1 MKYFLVGIILLLSLI
16 LRFHNYAA
24 YPQRGATSDE
34 YTYSFLGVSLIKQHV
49 PISWSMFEY
58 KDRKDLTIKGIYFPI
73 VKPYFDHPPFYGLVV
88 GGWAL
93 LFGQD
98 SFEKITLEVIRI
110 VPIILATISSL
121 LLFLIASRIY
131 DFKTG
136 LWALLIFNTVAI
148 FVMNMRVS
156 VAENL
161 LALFFLGAIYL
172 FTRQKKKLN
181 TNVMVILGILC
192 GLAFLTKILGVT
204 LFFTMLYLLI
214 NQRLK
219 PRLIKLFTAVF
230 FVFPALLLSYAA
242 FFDWKLFW
250 DIQAAQGGR
259 NIGPETL
266 LNLLQN
272 PVIVNKVIPDGWY
285 FLGFF
290 ALFYGLFDNKNK
302 IIIIPSIFYFLALFV
317 SLTNQGFSGW
327 YMVPLFPFMAAA
339 TARMLVESIRNMNF
353 GIFVFLLFVGS
364 WHIQNLFKE
373 PFGLTSPVFRIFIFL
388 LFVPLIIFQLFSNK
402 KAFSIMGNGLFYFMI
417 LCNIIS
423 TFIYVH
429 PS

>member
-1 MKYFLVGIILLLSLI
+1 MKKLLVIVILLLSVF
-16 LRFHNYAA
+16 LRLHNYSI

-34 YTYSFLGVSLIKQHV
+34 YTYSFLGVSLINQHV

-58 KDRKDLTIKGIYFPI
+58 KDKKDLTIKGIYFPI

-88 GGWAL
+88 GTWAL
-93 LFGQD
+93 LFKQD
-98 SFEKITLEVIRI
+98 TFEKITLEVIRI

-121 LLFLIASRIY
+121 LLFLIANRLY

-136 LWALLIFNTVAI
+136 IWALLIFDTVTI

-161 LALFFLGAIYL
+161 LAVLFLGAIY
-172 FTRQKKKLN
+172 FFSKHRKKLN
-181 TNVMVILGILC
+181 TKIISILGILC
-192 GLAFLTKILGVT
+192 GLALLTKILGIT
-204 LFFTMLYLLI
+204 LFFSMLYLLI
-214 NQRLK
+214 NERLK
-219 PRLIKLFTAVF
+219 PRLIKLFVSTF
-230 FVFPALLLSYAA
+230 LIFPALLLSYAA
-242 FFDWKLFW
+242 IFDWNLFW
-250 DIQAAQGGR
+250 QIQSAQGGR
-259 NIGPETL
+259 FIGPETL

-290 ALFYGLFDNKNK
+290 ALFHSLFDNKNK
-302 IIIIPSIFYFLALFV
+302 IITIPSLFYFLALFV

-327 YMVPLFPFMAAA
+327 YMIPLFPFMAMSI
-339 TARMLVESIRNMNF
+339 ARLIVESIRNMNF

-373 PFGLTSPVFRIFIFL
+373 PFGLTSPVFRTFIFL

-402 KAFSIMGNGLFYFMI
+402 KAFSIIGNGLFYFMI
-417 LCNIIS
+417 LCNIIA
-423 TFIYVH
+423 TFTYTH